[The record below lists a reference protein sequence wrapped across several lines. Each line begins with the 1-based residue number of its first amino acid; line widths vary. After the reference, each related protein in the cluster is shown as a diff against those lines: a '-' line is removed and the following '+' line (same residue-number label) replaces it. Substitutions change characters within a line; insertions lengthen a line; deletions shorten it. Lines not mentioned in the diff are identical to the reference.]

1 MAHSPDSIITTELI
15 SLDTDLGTAKETVI
29 ATLAQR
35 LTDHGRATSAE
46 ALRDA
51 TLARESQS
59 ATGLPGGIAIPHC
72 RNAAVTNASLGF
84 ARLAPAVDFG
94 AADGPADLVFL
105 IAAPEGAGA
114 EHMKLLSSL
123 ARALV
128 RPEFVRSLREAAN
141 ADEVVALVTDVLA
154 QKPAMTPEKAAAESV
169 SSDSAPSRAAS
180 SGTTA
185 TASGGTPA
193 SQAASNGAAAPGG
206 VSAASNGTT
215 VTARGDVPTT
225 RAASAAAGGVA
236 AAQAASNGA
245 AAPAATGG
253 VSGSRASNATSAAAA
268 ASIGATTPAGVSAS
282 QSTTDSVSA
291 DETTEVAGQT
301 IVAVTACPTGIAHT
315 YMAADSLVAA
325 GDRAGVTVHVETQ
338 GSSGSTPLS
347 AETIAAASAVIFA
360 TDVGVRGRERFA
372 GKPVV
377 ESGVKRAINEP
388 DTMVADALR
397 AALAP
402 NAATVAGSARP
413 EGASAPAALG
423 WGTRLRQILLT
434 GVSYMIPFVAAGGLL
449 IALGFLFGGY
459 EIADHAKKIVLDNS
473 LTALP
478 DGGLPT
484 YLGAVLFQLGSLAF
498 SFLVPA
504 LAGYIAFAI
513 ADRPGLAP
521 GFTAGA
527 VAVFVGAGFL
537 GGLVGGLIAGFAAL
551 WVTKLPAPQWARG
564 LMPVVVIPLFASL
577 IVGALMFIFL
587 GKPLAAITSGLT
599 NWLNSLTGTSA
610 LALGA
615 ILGLMMCFDL
625 GGPVNKAAYSFA
637 VAGLSVTDPASL
649 RIMAAVMAAG
659 MVPPLAMALTTALR
673 PRLFTTAERE
683 NGKAAWLLGASFIS
697 EGAIPFAAA
706 DPLRVIPS
714 MMAGGVVTGA
724 LIMATGTTLSAPHG
738 GIFVFFAVGHIV
750 WFLAALVAGTAVAAL
765 CVTAAK
771 EFIKPRTPAL
781 AIA

>member
-35 LTDHGRATSAE
+35 LTDNGRATSAE

-72 RNAAVTNASLGF
+72 RNAAVTSASLGF

-128 RPEFVRSLREAAN
+128 RPEFVGSLREAAN

-154 QKPAMTPEKAAAESV
+154 QKPAMTPKKAAAESV
-169 SSDSAPSRAAS
+169 SSAAGASPAAS
-180 SGTTA
+180 NGTA
-185 TASGGTPA
+185 VTASGGAPA
-193 SQAASNGAAAPGG
+193 AKAASNGTAASGG
-206 VSAASNGTT
+206 VSAAQAAPNGT
-215 VTARGDVPTT
+215 
-225 RAASAAAGGVA
+225 AASGGVS
-236 AAQAASNGA
+236 AAQAAPNGA
-245 AAPAATGG
+245 AAPAVTDG
-253 VSGSRASNATSAAAA
+253 VSASGATSNTTSAPAA
-268 ASIGATTPAGVSAS
+268 ASIGATTAAGVSAS
-282 QSTTDSVSA
+282 QSATDGVSA
-291 DETTEVAGQT
+291 DESSAVVGRT

-397 AALAP
+397 AALDP
-402 NAATVAGSARP
+402 TAATVAGSARP
-413 EGASAPAALG
+413 EGDSAPAALG

-551 WVTKLPAPQWARG
+551 WVAKLPAPQWARG

-649 RIMAAVMAAG
+649 RVMAAVMAAG
-659 MVPPLAMALTTALR
+659 MVPPLAMALATVLR
-673 PRLFTTAERE
+673 ARLFTTAERE

-714 MMAGGVVTGA
+714 MMAGGAVTGA

-781 AIA
+781 ATA